1 MNSQTKTSI
10 VASVLGAT
18 VALVLVFAGAMS
30 AQAATYTFSSNLR
43 LGSRGADVANLQRV
57 LNSSADTMVA
67 ASGAGSP
74 GSETTYFGNLTRAA
88 VIKYQIKN
96 SIVPAVGF
104 VGPIT
109 RASMNSL
116 GNVSVVTPTPG
127 TNPVAGAALTVA
139 AATQPANSLAPE
151 SASRVPFTKVTL
163 TAGAS
168 DVSVSGVTV
177 ERAGLAADG
186 VFSGIVLLDENGIQ
200 IGIAKT
206 LNSNHQ
212 AVLGEAF
219 VVKAGTTR
227 TLTVAGNMAADNSLK
242 AGQVVTLN
250 VVSINTSGTVSG
262 SLPVTGAAH
271 TINASLSLGSAT
283 LAVSSLDPNTSAT
296 KEIGT
301 SAYKFAGIRVT
312 AGSVEKIRLWSVR
325 FNQTG
330 SVSANDLANLVVN
343 VDGTDYPTTLSADGK
358 YYTATFGS
366 GIVVDKGFAKEV
378 YLKGDI
384 IGSGAAARTVKF
396 DLYKNTDMYIS
407 GETYGY
413 GIIGTAAS
421 AGSASNAT
429 SEFTTGTPFYD
440 GSLVTISAGSATTI
454 AKANTVVAQNVA
466 VNVPNQVL
474 GGFETDFKGEPVSV
488 QTLTVTMNTTG
499 ADSSASTLLTSVS
512 LVDQNGSV
520 VAGPVDATLVTSTSQ
535 LLTFT
540 DTVTF
545 PVGKMVYTLK
555 GKVDADVTNGS
566 TYIAST
572 TPSGWSNITGQI
584 TGNTITL
591 SQGAFGMNQMTV
603 KSAALAVGVSPTPAV
618 QTVVAGSQN
627 VVFANYQFDAS
638 QSGEDVRFSSI
649 PVTLTVASG
658 AYSDLT
664 NCKLWDGSTS
674 LTTGSN
680 VKDPAAAGTVTFT
693 LDSTLTIPKGTVK
706 TISLSCNVS
715 SGVSTG
721 SYRFGNTS
729 GNISSLTVTGVTS
742 SNSVTPTGTAS
753 LGQLQTVGS
762 ATLVVAADASAP
774 SYKIASAGSN
784 GVTVGVLKFTA
795 TNDAVNLERVG
806 LSLTNS
812 ASSSPSNLVSVTLFD
827 GATAVGTAQF
837 VGSNTVA
844 TSTLSS
850 TVVVPKNSD
859 KILTI
864 KVNLADI
871 TNTGS
876 GTGDGT
882 EGALIA
888 VDNNASTDVGG
899 TRGTGVGSGSTINA
913 SGSTAFDGIRV
924 FKSYPTFAQDTLAAT
939 GVSDG
944 KLLRFKVTA
953 DSKGSVSINKFT
965 LTVAT
970 TSGVSVS
977 GINVY
982 GYEDASYSQAVS
994 GVQGSGALAYSNMS
1008 PATNSSSVQLD
1019 IFAENSSN
1027 ASTTLVVPAGT
1038 TRYFEVRATTISGL
1052 TTGSSV
1058 TTSLLGDSSYP
1069 SLAALMGTVSGVE
1082 DGATTVDNFIWS
1094 PNATT
1099 TSSSSHVD
1107 WTNGYNV
1114 PGLPSSGIV
1123 QSRGI

>member
-10 VASVLGAT
+10 VASVLGSA

-30 AQAATYTFSSNLR
+30 AQAATYTFSTNLR
-43 LGSRGADVANLQRV
+43 LGSTGADVANLQRV
-57 LNSSADTMVA
+57 LNSSADTMVS
-67 ASGAGSP
+67 ASGAGAP
-74 GSETTYFGNLTRAA
+74 GSETTYFGAKTRAA
-88 VIKYQIKN
+88 VIKFQIKN

-109 RASMNSL
+109 RAALNSV
-116 GNVSVVTPTPG
+116 GDVVVTAPKPG
-127 TNPVAGAALTVA
+127 TPVAGAALTVA
-139 AATQPANSLAPE
+139 AATQPANSLAPQ

-177 ERAGLAADG
+177 ERAGLAQDA

-212 AVLGEAF
+212 AVIGEPF
-219 VVKAGTTR
+219 TVKAGTTR
-227 TLTVAGNMAADNSLK
+227 TLTVAGNMGSSLTSY
-242 AGQVVTLN
+242 AGQVVALN

-271 TINASLSLGSAT
+271 TINASLSLGTAT

-384 IGSGAAARTVKF
+384 VGSGAANRTVKF

-413 GIIGTAAS
+413 GIIGSPSST
-421 AGSASNAT
+421 GSASNST

-454 AKANTVVAQNVA
+454 AKANTVVAQNIA

-488 QTLTVTMNTTG
+488 QTITVTMNTTG
-499 ADSSASTLLTSVS
+499 AASSASTLLTSVS

-545 PVGKMVYTLK
+545 PVGKMTYTLK

-566 TYIAST
+566 TYVAST

-591 SQGAFGMNQMTV
+591 SQGAFAMNQMTV
-603 KSAALAVGVSPTPAV
+603 KSAALAIGVSTSPAA

-627 VVFANYQFDAS
+627 VVFTNYQFDAS
-638 QSGEDVRFSSI
+638 QSGEDVRFSSV
-649 PVTLTVASG
+649 PVTLTVSSG
-658 AYSDLT
+658 SATDLT

-680 VKDPAAAGTVTFT
+680 VKDPSAAGTNTFT
-693 LDSTLTIPKGTVK
+693 LDQTLTIPKGTVK
-706 TISLSCNVS
+706 TISLSCNVGS
-715 SGVSTG
+715 AASG
-721 SYRFGNTS
+721 SYKWGNTS

-742 SNSVTPTGTAS
+742 SNSVTPSGTAS
-753 LGQLQTVGS
+753 LGQLQSVGS
-762 ATLVVAADASAP
+762 AALVVAADASTP

-795 TNDAVNLERVG
+795 TNDAINLERVG

-859 KILTI
+859 KVLTI

-888 VDNNASTDVGG
+888 VDNNASNDVGG

-913 SGSTAFDGIRV
+913 SGSTAFDGVRV
-924 FKSYPTFAQDTLAAT
+924 FKSYPTFAQDSLSAT

-994 GVQGSGALAYSNMS
+994 GVQGSGALAYSNLS
-1008 PATNSSSVQLD
+1008 PATNSSSVQLE
-1019 IFAENSSN
+1019 IFAETSAN

-1038 TRYFEVRATTISGL
+1038 TRYFEVRATSITGL

-1058 TTSLLGDSSYP
+1058 TSTLLGDSGYP
-1069 SLAALMGTVSGVE
+1069 SLAYLMGQATDIEGGTNGVE
-1082 DGATTVDNFIWS
+1082 NFIWS

-1099 TSSSSHVD
+1099 TSGLSHRD

>member
-1 MNSQTKTSI
+1 MNSTTKTSI
-10 VASVLGAT
+10 VASVLGAA
-18 VALVLVFAGAMS
+18 VAFVLVFAGAMS
-30 AQAATYTFSSNLR
+30 AQAATYTFSSNLK
-43 LGSRGADVANLQRV
+43 LGSQSADVANLQRV
-57 LNSSADTMVA
+57 LNSSADTMVSV
-67 ASGAGSP
+67 SGAGAP
-74 GSETTYFGNLTRAA
+74 GSETTYFGAKTRAA
-88 VIKYQIKN
+88 VIKFQIKN

-109 RASMNSL
+109 RAALNTI
-116 GNVSVVTPTPG
+116 GNVTVTPPTPG

-139 AATQPANSLAPE
+139 AATQPANSLAPQ

-163 TAGAS
+163 TAGSS

-177 ERAGLAADG
+177 ERAGLAQDA

-212 AVLGEAF
+212 AVIGEPF
-219 VVKAGTTR
+219 TVKAGTTR
-227 TLTVAGNMAADNSLK
+227 TLTVAGNMGSSLSSY
-242 AGQVVTLN
+242 AGQVVALN

-262 SLPVTGAAH
+262 SLPVTGASH
-271 TINASLSLGSAT
+271 TINASLSLGTAT

-343 VDGTDYPTTLSADGK
+343 VDGTDYPTTVSSDGK
-358 YYTATFGS
+358 YFTATFGS

-384 IGSGAAARTVKF
+384 VGSGAAARTVKF

-413 GIIGTAAS
+413 GIIGS
-421 AGSASNAT
+421 PSSQGSASNST

-488 QTLTVTMNTTG
+488 QSLSITVSTSSVTG
-499 ADSSASTLLTSVS
+499 SYGLLTSVS
-512 LVDQNGSV
+512 IVDQNGSV
-520 VAGPVDATLVTSTSQ
+520 VAGPVDASGSGATLS
-535 LLTFT
+535 FT
-540 DTVTF
+540 DTITF
-545 PVGKMVYTLK
+545 PVGKMIYTIKGKIASTVNNGTIYTL
-555 GKVDADVTNGS
+555 
-566 TYIAST
+566 ST

-584 TGNTITL
+584 TGNTITI
-591 SQGAFGMNQMTV
+591 SQGNFSMNQMTV
-603 KSAALAVGVSPTPAV
+603 KSAALAIGVSTSPSA
-618 QTVVAGSQN
+618 QTAVAGSQN

-638 QSGEDVRFSSI
+638 QSGEDVRFSSL

-658 AYSDLT
+658 SATDLT

-680 VKDPAAAGTVTFT
+680 VQNPSAAGTVTFT
-693 LDSTLTIPKGTVK
+693 LDSTLTIPKGVVK
-706 TISLSCNVS
+706 TISVSCNVG
-715 SGVSTG
+715 SGASG

-729 GNISSLTVTGVTS
+729 ANISALTVTGVTS
-742 SNSVTPTGTAS
+742 SNSVTSSGTAS

-762 ATLVVAADASAP
+762 ATLTVAADASTP

-795 TNDAVNLERVG
+795 TNDAINLERVG
-806 LSLTNS
+806 LKLTNS

-882 EGALIA
+882 EGAMIA

-913 SGSTAFDGIRV
+913 TGSTAFDGVRV
-924 FKSYPTFAQDTLAAT
+924 FKSYPTFAQDTLSAT
-939 GVSDG
+939 GVADG

-977 GINVY
+977 GINIF
-982 GYEDASYSQAVS
+982 GYEDAAYSQAVS
-994 GVQGSGALAYSNMS
+994 GVQGSGALAYSNLS
-1008 PATNSSSVQLD
+1008 PATNSSSVQLEF
-1019 IFAENSSN
+1019 FAETSAN

-1038 TRYFEVRATTISGL
+1038 TRYFEVRATSITGL

-1058 TTSLLGDSSYP
+1058 TSTLVGDSIYP
-1069 SLAALMGTVSGVE
+1069 VLASLMGTSTGIE
-1082 DGATTVDNFIWS
+1082 NQANTGDNFIWS

-1099 TSSSSHVD
+1099 TSGLNHTD

-1123 QSRGI
+1123 QSRSI

>member
-10 VASVLGAT
+10 VASVLGAA
-18 VALVLVFAGAMS
+18 VAFVLVFAGAMS
-30 AQAATYTFSSNLR
+30 AQAATYTFSTNLK
-43 LGSRGADVANLQRV
+43 LGSNSADVANLQRV

-67 ASGAGSP
+67 ASGAGSA
-74 GSETTYFGNLTRAA
+74 GSESTYFGAKTRAA
-88 VIKYQIKN
+88 VIKFQIKN

-104 VGPIT
+104 VGPAT
-109 RASMNSL
+109 RAALNKV
-116 GNVSVVTPTPG
+116 GDVVVTAPKPG
-127 TNPVAGAALTVA
+127 VPVAGAALTVA
-139 AATQPANSLAPE
+139 AATQPANSLAPQ

-163 TAGAS
+163 TAGSS

-177 ERAGLAADG
+177 ERAGLAQDA
-186 VFSGIVLLDENGIQ
+186 VFSGVVLLDENGIQ

-212 AVLGEAF
+212 AVIGEPF
-219 VVKAGTTR
+219 TVKAGTTR
-227 TLTVAGNMAADNSLK
+227 TLTVAGNMSSSLSSY
-242 AGQVVTLN
+242 AGQVVALN

-271 TINASLSLGSAT
+271 TVNASLSLGSAT

-384 IGSGAAARTVKF
+384 VGSGAANRTVKF

-413 GIIGTAAS
+413 GIIGSPSST
-421 AGSASNAT
+421 GSASNST

-454 AKANTVVAQNVA
+454 AKANSVVAQNIA

-488 QTLTVTMNTTG
+488 QSLTITVGT
-499 ADSSASTLLTSVS
+499 SSGSGNGLLTSVS
-512 LVDQNGSV
+512 IVDQNGSV
-520 VAGPVDATLVTSTSQ
+520 VAGPVDASGAGTSLS
-535 LLTFT
+535 FT
-540 DTVTF
+540 DTITF
-545 PVGKMVYTLK
+545 PVGKMVYTIK
-555 GKVDADVTNGS
+555 GKIASTIGNG
-566 TYIAST
+566 TIYTLST

-591 SQGAFGMNQMTV
+591 SQGNFSMNQMTV
-603 KSAALAVGVSPTPAV
+603 KSAALAVGVSTSPAA

-638 QSGEDVRFSSI
+638 QSGEDVRFSSV
-649 PVTLTVASG
+649 PVTLTVSSG
-658 AYSDLT
+658 SATDLT

-680 VKDPAAAGTVTFT
+680 VQNPSAAGTVTFT
-693 LDSTLTIPKGTVK
+693 LDQTLTVSKGTVK
-706 TISLSCNVS
+706 TISVSCNVGS
-715 SGVSTG
+715 AASG
-721 SYRFGNTS
+721 SYKWGNTS

-753 LGQLQTVGS
+753 LGQLQSVGS
-762 ATLVVAADASAP
+762 AALVVAADASTP

-795 TNDAVNLERVG
+795 TNDAINLERVG
-806 LSLTNS
+806 LKLTNS

-913 SGSTAFDGIRV
+913 TGSTAFDGIRV
-924 FKSYPTFAQDTLAAT
+924 FKSYPTFAQDTLSAT

-970 TSGVSVS
+970 TSGVSVT

-994 GVQGSGALAYSNMS
+994 GVQGSGALAYTNLS
-1008 PATNSSSVQLD
+1008 PANNLSSNQLEVY
-1019 IFAENSSN
+1019 AETSAN

-1058 TTSLLGDSSYP
+1058 TTTLVGDSSYP
-1069 SLAALMGTVSGVE
+1069 SLAALMGTAASVE
-1082 DGATTVDNFIWS
+1082 AGATAVDNFIWS

-1099 TSSSSHVD
+1099 TSGLNHVD

>member
-10 VASVLGAT
+10 VASVLGSA
-18 VALVLVFAGAMS
+18 VAFVLVFAGAMS
-30 AQAATYTFSSNLR
+30 AQAATYTFSANLK
-43 LGSRGADVANLQRV
+43 LGSNSADVANLQRV
-57 LNSSADTMVA
+57 LNASADTMVS
-67 ASGAGSP
+67 ASGAGAP
-74 GSETTYFGNLTRAA
+74 GSESTYFGAKTRAA
-88 VIKYQIKN
+88 VIKFQIKN

-104 VGPIT
+104 VGPVTKAALNKI
-109 RASMNSL
+109 

-127 TNPVAGAALTVA
+127 TKPVAGAALTVA
-139 AATQPANSLAPE
+139 AATQPANSLAPQ

-163 TAGAS
+163 TAGSS

-177 ERAGLAADG
+177 ERAGLAQDA

-227 TLTVAGNMAADNSLK
+227 TLTVAGNMNSSLSSY
-242 AGQVVTLN
+242 AGQVVSLN

-262 SLPVTGAAH
+262 SLPVSGAAH
-271 TINASLSLGSAT
+271 TINASLSLGSAS

-343 VDGTDYPTTLSADGK
+343 VDGTDYPTTISTDGK
-358 YYTATFGS
+358 YFTATFGS

-413 GIIGTAAS
+413 GIIGSPSST
-421 AGSASNAT
+421 GSASDAT

-488 QTLTVTMNTTG
+488 QSLSITVSTSSVTG
-499 ADSSASTLLTSVS
+499 SYGLLTSVS
-512 LVDQNGSV
+512 IVDQNGSV
-520 VAGPVDATLVTSTSQ
+520 VAGPVDASGSGATLS
-535 LLTFT
+535 FT
-540 DTVTF
+540 DTITF
-545 PVGKMVYTLK
+545 PVGKMIYTIKGKIASTVNNGTIYTL
-555 GKVDADVTNGS
+555 
-566 TYIAST
+566 ST

-591 SQGAFGMNQMTV
+591 SQGNFSMNQMTV
-603 KSAALAVGVSPTPAV
+603 KSAALAIGVSTSPSI
-618 QTVVAGSQN
+618 QTVVAGSQD

-638 QSGEDVRFSSI
+638 QSGEDVRFSSV
-649 PVTLTVASG
+649 PLTLTKSSG
-658 AYSDLT
+658 AYTDLT

-680 VKDPAAAGTVTFT
+680 VVNPTVAHAGAETFT
-693 LDSTLTIPKGTVK
+693 LDSTLTIPKGAVK
-706 TISLSCNVS
+706 TISLSCNIGS
-715 SGVSTG
+715 GASGV
-721 SYRFGNTS
+721 YKWGNTAA
-729 GNISSLTVTGVTS
+729 NISALSVTGVTS
-742 SNSVTPTGTAS
+742 SNSVTVGGSAS
-753 LGQLQTVGS
+753 LGQYQTVGS
-762 ATLVVAADASAP
+762 AALVVAADASTP
-774 SYKIASAGSN
+774 SYKLASAGSN
-784 GVTVGVLKFTA
+784 GITVGVLKFTA
-795 TNDAVNLERVG
+795 TNDAINLERVG
-806 LSLTNS
+806 LKLTNS

-882 EGALIA
+882 EGAMIA

-913 SGSTAFDGIRV
+913 TGSTAFDGVRV
-924 FKSYPTFAQDTLAAT
+924 FKSYPTFSQDSLSAT

-953 DSKGSVSINKFT
+953 DSKGSISINKFT

-970 TSGVSVS
+970 TSGVTVT

-982 GYEDASYSQAVS
+982 GYEDAAYSQAVS
-994 GVQGSGALAYSNMS
+994 GVQGSGALAFSNLA
-1008 PATNSSSVQLD
+1008 PANNLSSTQNEVSAQNSSGV
-1019 IFAENSSN
+1019 A
-1027 ASTTLVVPAGT
+1027 TTLVVPAGT
-1038 TRYFEVRATTISGL
+1038 TRYFEVRATSITGL

-1058 TTSLLGDSSYP
+1058 TTSLLGDSAYP
-1069 SLAALMGTVSGVE
+1069 SLATLMAQASGVE
-1082 DGATTVDNFIWS
+1082 SDTNDNFIWS

-1099 TSSSSHVD
+1099 TSALAHSD